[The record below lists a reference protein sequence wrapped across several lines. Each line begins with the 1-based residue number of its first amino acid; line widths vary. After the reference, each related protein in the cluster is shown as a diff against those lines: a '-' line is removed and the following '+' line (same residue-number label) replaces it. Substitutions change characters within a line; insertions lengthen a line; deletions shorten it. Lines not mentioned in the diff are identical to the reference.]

1 MRVLHKALI
10 SPRDVDDFIIV
21 RATAFT
27 SKIQRA
33 MARDVLRD
41 ENLPVLE
48 WRLLFSVARFGSCHL
63 AYITRR
69 TSIDPAHGSR
79 AAATLEKKGLI
90 VRRDDPENKRR
101 KLISLTPDGIAL
113 FNRVWPRARQ
123 KIKSV
128 TSQLAAQD
136 FEDLKRLL
144 DLANSAAETLLEP
157 ERPKKK
163 PENLMEDKASI
174 AAQ

>member
-1 MRVLHKALI
+1 MHKALI
-10 SPRDVDDFIIV
+10 SPQDVDDFIIV

-33 MARDVLRD
+33 MARDVLRE

-63 AYITRR
+63 AFITRR

-79 AAATLEKKGLI
+79 AAAALEKKGLI

-101 KLISLTPDGIAL
+101 KLISLTPDGADL
-113 FNRVWPRARQ
+113 FNRIWPRARQ
-123 KIKSV
+123 KIESV
-128 TSQLAAQD
+128 TSQLSAED
-136 FEDLKRLL
+136 FENLKRLL
-144 DLANSAAETLLEP
+144 DLANSAAEPLLGADRQGKNSDDET
-157 ERPKKK
+157 EEKT
-163 PENLMEDKASI
+163 SI